1 MDSKELVGAVLLDLS
16 KAFDLVDHSLL
27 LSKISMYHTDNTSL
41 RWFESYLHD
50 QTPRCCINGS
60 LSDTQPITQGIPQGK
75 SQQSKSLV
83 LAKQDGPKCEETKSL
98 LLGTKQK
105 LSYCTNPSLNLS
117 LRGTEIKEAMNKKL
131 LRVKIDKHLHWN
143 SHIDYM
149 ITKLDSRVN
158 LKRARKYLNLSIR
171 NLLYNA
177 NKTNF
182 RILLFSVGKH

>member
-1 MDSKELVGAVLLDLS
+1 MVP
-16 KAFDLVDHSLL
+16 
-27 LSKISMYHTDNTSL
+27 N
-41 RWFESYLHD
+41 
-50 QTPRCCINGS
+50 
-60 LSDTQPITQGIPQGK
+60 
-75 SQQSKSLV
+75 
-83 LAKQDGPKCEETKSL
+83 AKKTKSL

-105 LSYCTNPSLNLS
+105 LSYNTNPSLNLS

-158 LKRARKYLNLSIR
+158 LKRARKYLNLSLR